1 MTRLYRLLLAK
12 MAQTIQRYDL
22 LAPSDRILVAVSG
35 GKDSMA
41 LWQLLRDYCKSIEP
55 KISLYAAHIDAG
67 FSNGTELQRELTD
80 YFQQQ
85 DMELIVC
92 QENFGVRVLQAN
104 QTKNPCF
111 LCSRARR
118 KSLYQLANRLH
129 CNRIALAHQRDD
141 VIETFLLNVF
151 YSREI
156 ATMLAKQPVF
166 AGRFYLIRPL
176 WEIEESMLRSLAKER
191 QYPLFKNPC
200 PIAGK
205 SKRQNVK
212 EIIQRLELEN
222 GHVKDSLFRSL
233 FHVNQQFLPT
243 TVKEMKTVNFVADC
257 TNKELAKKIKKEMEA
272 DGLKI

>member
-1 MTRLYRLLLAK
+1 
-12 MAQTIQRYDL
+12 
-22 LAPSDRILVAVSG
+22 
-35 GKDSMA
+35 
-41 LWQLLRDYCKSIEP
+41 
-55 KISLYAAHIDAG
+55 
-67 FSNGTELQRELTD
+67 
-80 YFQQQ
+80 
-85 DMELIVC
+85 
-92 QENFGVRVLQAN
+92 
-104 QTKNPCF
+104 
-111 LCSRARR
+111 
-118 KSLYQLANRLH
+118 
-129 CNRIALAHQRDD
+129 
-141 VIETFLLNVF
+141 
-151 YSREI
+151 
-156 ATMLAKQPVF
+156 
-166 AGRFYLIRPL
+166 
-176 WEIEESMLRSLAKER
+176 MLRSLAKER